1 MGKQWGSPTHVCD
14 YSSAQRR
21 KDEDDGPGRPWGS
34 WLTCLVLQVSEDT
47 EVEALFCL
55 RGGCL
60 LYNFAFT
67 AVGMQDNHEPPKILK
82 MVKILGQKEERWIH
96 IIIFCYN
103 VFYVQTLYLPQNCC
117 LLFV

>member
-1 MGKQWGSPTHVCD
+1 MGKQWGSPTHVWD
-14 YSSAQRR
+14 YTSAQRR

-67 AVGMQDNHEPPKILK
+67 AVGMQDNHEPPKI
-82 MVKILGQKEERWIH
+82 
-96 IIIFCYN
+96 
-103 VFYVQTLYLPQNCC
+103 
-117 LLFV
+117 